1 MIAKLED
8 DVATYSKQ
16 ILDKEQQ
23 IQGLTQAK
31 RDADSEVKKSK
42 NKVDEQEEQYQSL
55 IKNQAKINSDKET
68 IEEHLEIE
76 NKKTQTLEKHIEK
89 QIQQT
94 QELEAKIEELTQ
106 DKGEASS
113 SVEKM
118 QAEIDTQAQHVQRL
132 TQGQTELES
141 ASEELQSQLEAK
153 IELIA
158 KLEDDVKNHTQ
169 QILESTQAKAQAQ
182 GKFAEL
188 QNSFDLQTQQVQDL
202 IITQLDTEVLEGHL
216 SNTLEVS
223 QKRIEQFE
231 ADIDSYTQQIN
242 EKDMLLDELNTEK
255 VELKEEIENSDRM
268 LQNAAIMYKK
278 QNKMLTEAKIELRK
292 RQSQDVISR

>member
-1 MIAKLED
+1 
-8 DVATYSKQ
+8 
-16 ILDKEQQ
+16 
-23 IQGLTQAK
+23 
-31 RDADSEVKKSK
+31 
-42 NKVDEQEEQYQSL
+42 
-55 IKNQAKINSDKET
+55 
-68 IEEHLEIE
+68 
-76 NKKTQTLEKHIEK
+76 
-89 QIQQT
+89 
-94 QELEAKIEELTQ
+94 
-106 DKGEASS
+106 
-113 SVEKM
+113 
-118 QAEIDTQAQHVQRL
+118 L